1 MSYDLSG
8 KQNPQWVGNACRT
21 KLSTSAKIVSP
32 SGSTIPMSS
41 KKVGIP
47 IWDSI
52 PPNCTIE
59 YEVLTQSDGQGKS
72 DRVSLELQVFDLYYV
87 GEVTNQVLDTLTDE
101 ELQLAIDDVPAFTE
115 MITPKLEAK
124 LDPKQVFKVIFSDRI
139 ITDED
144 GIATGSIALPTQY
157 PPSQYNLM
165 FHYGYEQ
172 ASETTD
178 SAKATEF
185 WLKTALPLVI
195 EIAFSV
201 FVPGIGGVIVATAAA
216 TYDIAKM
223 GNDFYETRFGIAGEN
238 QYGCIFPQGGFT
250 HTYTFNIEPLE
261 EAANLSNILTDENAD
276 LVSAMNSYIQLKGL
290 GMVVLSGSVATLVLL
305 LLINRMK
312 RRDSS

>member
-8 KQNPQWVGNACRT
+8 KPNAQWVGNACRT

-52 PPNCTIE
+52 PPNCTVE
-59 YEVLTQSDGQGKS
+59 YEVETQSDKQGKS

-115 MITPKLEAK
+115 MITPKLESR
-124 LDPKQVFKVIFSDRI
+124 LDPNQVFKVIFSDRI
-139 ITDED
+139 ITDEN
-144 GIATGSIALPTQY
+144 GMAKGSIALPSQY
-157 PPSQYNLM
+157 PAGQYNLM
-165 FHYGYEQ
+165 FHYGYDAQ
-172 ASETTD
+172 SESSDT
-178 SAKATEF
+178 AKATEL
-185 WLKTALPLVI
+185 WLKTVLPLVL

-201 FVPGIGGVIVATAAA
+201 FVPGLGGVIVATAAA

-261 EAANLSNILTDENAD
+261 EAADLSNILTDENAD
-276 LVSAMNSYIQLKGL
+276 IIASMNAYIQLKGL

-312 RRDSS
+312 RRD